1 MTQAPSTADDTLM
14 MSCAPDIIYAGM
26 ECPAA
31 IVSGIDPINHH
42 RTGERLSTIA
52 QLFAGSRYHWRA
64 TNDIFAGD
72 VAFGSFLREFYG
84 SMPVR
89 RCPTSV
95 LVRME
100 NVTLIGG
107 VLYSHG
113 REGNRIIYETCRPV
127 DHEVIWMAPA
137 DRIAAAN
144 RKMFAV
150 NGWRSFYLGSA
161 GSFNYGHWLVD
172 DLPRLKGIFH
182 MMALDPGPIRVVIES
197 FGTEIDRVRIESIRM
212 LLAQPF
218 HVDIVARHEA
228 YHFGTLYYPTPI
240 SEHPVVKSPVAL
252 DFLVQRAIETAGFGL
267 ADRGRA
273 NRLFVD
279 RSAAHGRT
287 LTNGDAV
294 RALMVRRGF
303 AVIDPE
309 GKSFA
314 EQVRLFA
321 GASIVIGQMGAA
333 MTNTVFCRPTTTTL
347 YLAPVGWIEPFYF
360 DLAMTRGHDYRVI
373 YGPVTDP
380 DVPPHQSDFTVAIDE
395 LEALLDSLDTPLS

>member
-1 MTQAPSTADDTLM
+1 MTQTDAIASDLPM
-14 MSCAPDIIYAGM
+14 MSCAPDLIYAGM
-26 ECPAA
+26 ERPASLIAA
-31 IVSGIDPINHH
+31 IEPGDQD
-42 RTGERLSTIA
+42 RTGRQLTTIA
-52 QLFAGSRYHWRA
+52 PLFAGSRYHWRA
-64 TNDIFAGD
+64 TNDIIAGD
-72 VAFGSFLREFYG
+72 ALFGPFLQEFYE

-89 RCPTSV
+89 RCPASV

-107 VLYSHG
+107 VLYAHG
-113 REGNRIIYETCRPV
+113 RDGNRIIYETCRPV

-137 DRIAAAN
+137 DKIAAAN

-150 NGWRSFYLGSA
+150 DGWRTFYLGSA

-197 FGTEIDRVRIESIRM
+197 FGTEIDKVRIESIRT
-212 LLAQPF
+212 LLAQPI
-218 HVDIVARHEA
+218 HVDIIARHEA

-252 DFLVQRAIETAGFGL
+252 DFLAQRAIETAGSGL
-267 ADRGRA
+267 TDQGQA

-279 RSAAHGRT
+279 RSAARGRT

-294 RALMVRRGF
+294 RALMESRGF
-303 AVIDPE
+303 AVINPE

-321 GASIVIGQMGAA
+321 GASIIVGQMGAA

-347 YLAPVGWIEPFYF
+347 YLAPAGWIEPFYF
-360 DLAMTRGHDYRVI
+360 DLAMTRGHDYRVL
-373 YGPVTDP
+373 YGPVVDP
-380 DVPPHQSDFTVAIDE
+380 DVPPHQSDFTVSIEE
-395 LEALLDSLDTPLS
+395 LEAWLDSLDATAA